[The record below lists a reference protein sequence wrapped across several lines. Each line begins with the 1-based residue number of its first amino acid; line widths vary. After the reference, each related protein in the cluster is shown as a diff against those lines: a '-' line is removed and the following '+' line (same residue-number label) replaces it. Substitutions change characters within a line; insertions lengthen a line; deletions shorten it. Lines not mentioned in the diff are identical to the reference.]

1 MKRFPLMR
9 LLLLVFGMAIVAV
22 SIGYF
27 EIYDL
32 NKNIQ
37 KTWKMFEESMKLEGD
52 IVPSLIAAVV
62 TGSDQ
67 EKILI
72 DSISKAWRNL
82 MRFKSREHIIE
93 AYKVMHSVAQRLL
106 DLGLQKK
113 ELSSDPEFRIL
124 VNDLKNARS
133 AVDSLALQYDLAVVR
148 YNRLISTFPF
158 NLIARATGFTE
169 EPRLSLEGSDGGHKG
184 KG

>member
-9 LLLLVFGMAIVAV
+9 LLVLFLGILIIAV

-32 NKNIQ
+32 NRDIQ
-37 KTWKMFEESMKLEGD
+37 KTWQMFEESMKWEGD
-52 IVPSLIAAVV
+52 IVPSLIATVA
-62 TGSDQ
+62 TGSDR

-93 AYKVMHSVAQRLL
+93 AYKVMHSAAQHLL
-106 DLGLQKK
+106 DLGMQKK
-113 ELSSDPEFRIL
+113 ELSDDPEFRIL

-133 AVDSLALQYDLAVVR
+133 TVDSLAIQYNFAVVR

-169 EPRLSLEGSDGGHKG
+169 EPKLSLEGSNGGHKS